1 MPMEIKAATMEVVK
15 IASQLKE
22 ENKIQD
28 ADHRAIIDATAYL
41 LEYFSMN
48 FADLRLREEVPKVLE
63 SMCDKYENI
72 GMQKGMQKGKEEALQ
87 KTAQRMLKSGS
98 PVDFVCHVTELPK
111 ETVEK
116 LRKETEN

>member
-1 MPMEIKAATMEVVK
+1 MPMEIKTAT
-15 IASQLKE
+15 
-22 ENKIQD
+22 
-28 ADHRAIIDATAYL
+28 
-41 LEYFSMN
+41 
-48 FADLRLREEVPKVLE
+48 LREEVPKVLE